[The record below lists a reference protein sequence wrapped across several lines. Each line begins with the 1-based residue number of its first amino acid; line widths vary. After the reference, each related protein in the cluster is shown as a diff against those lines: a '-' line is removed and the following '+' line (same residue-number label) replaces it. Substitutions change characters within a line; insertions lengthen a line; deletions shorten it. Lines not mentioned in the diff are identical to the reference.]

1 MLQKAADGYTR
12 MLMYFCGMSGAKQ
25 PNLLPRNRWLQHIL
39 FWIGIYF
46 FDVWVFG
53 WDTQNYRLFFKMV
66 TFEMPGQMAL
76 AYVMMYVCIPLYLKR
91 RYVEVA
97 TIFVVTFLVTAF
109 SAHAFIYFFS
119 DYYKSDVSLFGISKL
134 MVRGFYL
141 FANAAI
147 AVIIKLTKMWY
158 QNELRLGEMQSIRLE
173 SELKMLKDQVNPHFM
188 FNTLNN
194 LYGLIERN
202 PKHAQEMVLGLSRI
216 LHYMLHESNHQF
228 VSMRKE
234 MSCVRDYIELEK
246 IRYPGNLSISIN
258 QEQKTEC
265 LGIVPLVIF
274 PFVENSFKHGASET
288 IDTAWIN
295 MDCSVY
301 KDDFVFKIENAR
313 NMAPPDLAKSG
324 GIGLNNVRRR
334 LELIYGEDHSL
345 QIIDGHDT
353 YLVVLKIKLSRM
365 TSMEEKNEA
374 QLSYRGR

>member
-1 MLQKAADGYTR
+1 MAGI
-12 MLMYFCGMSGAKQ
+12 KQ
-25 PNLLPRNRWLQHIL
+25 PALLPKSRWLQHVL
-39 FWIGIYF
+39 FWICIYF

-53 WDTQNYRLFFKMV
+53 WDTHNYPLYFRMV

-76 AYVMMYVCIPLYLKR
+76 AYVMMYVCIPWFFQKR
-91 RYVEVA
+91 YTGVVLA
-97 TIFVVTFLVTAF
+97 FTITFFVTAF

-119 DYYKSDVSLFGISKL
+119 DFYKPDVSLYSVSKL
-134 MVRGFYL
+134 VVRGFYL

-147 AVIIKLTKMWY
+147 ATIIKLAKMWH
-158 QNELRLGEMQSIRLE
+158 QNELRIGEMQSMKLE

-202 PKHAQEMVLGLSRI
+202 PGHAQEMVLGLSRI
-216 LHYMLHESNHQF
+216 LHYMLHESNHPF
-228 VSMRKE
+228 VSVRKE

-258 QEQKTEC
+258 QEQQTEC
-265 LGIVPLVIF
+265 LDIVPFVIF

-295 MDCSVY
+295 IDCSIY
-301 KDDFVFKIENAR
+301 RDDFVFKIENASASIPR
-313 NMAPPDLAKSG
+313 GESRPG
-324 GIGLNNVRRR
+324 GIGLNNVQRR
-334 LELIYGEDHSL
+334 LELIYGNQHSL

-353 YLVVLKIKLSRM
+353 FLVVLKIKLSRM
-365 TSMEEKNEA
+365 NPGAEPTIEKNEA
-374 QLSYRGR
+374 GLPDH

>member
-1 MLQKAADGYTR
+1 MT
-12 MLMYFCGMSGAKQ
+12 SGIKQ
-25 PNLLPRNRWLQHIL
+25 PTILPHSRLLQHVL
-39 FWIGIYF
+39 FWICIYF

-66 TFEMPGQMAL
+66 LYEMPGQMAL
-76 AYVMMYVCIPLYLKR
+76 AYVMMYGCIPLYLQRK
-91 RYVEVA
+91 YVAVAVLFVA
-97 TIFVVTFLVTAF
+97 TFLLCAF
-109 SAHAFIYFFS
+109 SAHAFILYLS
-119 DYYKSDVSLFGISKL
+119 NYYNESVGLFDSSKL
-134 MVRGFYL
+134 LVRGFYL

-158 QNELRLGEMQSIRLE
+158 QNEARLVELQSVRLE

-202 PKHAQEMVLGLSRI
+202 PLHAQETVLGLSRI
-216 LHYMLHESNHQF
+216 LHYMLHESNHPF
-228 VSMRKE
+228 VSVRKE

-265 LGIVPLVIF
+265 LGIVPFVIF
-274 PFVENSFKHGASET
+274 PFVENSFKHGVSET

-295 MDCSVY
+295 IDCSIY
-301 KDDFVFKIENAR
+301 KEDFVFKIENAR
-313 NMAPPDLAKSG
+313 NMTPADLARAG

-334 LELIYGEDHSL
+334 LELIYGTDHSL

-353 YLVVLKIKLSRM
+353 FLVVLKIKLARM
-365 TSMEEKNEA
+365 TSTEEKHEA
-374 QLSYRGR
+374 ELSHRGR